1 MEPDNYDAMNDAD
14 KILSVLRQTGPS
26 VPSESSTKVTND
38 PRAVCGHDA
47 VLWFHHL
54 SCRDS
59 VLLGALYFVSV
70 SETESHAAPARC
82 GHASHHAHAARDH
95 GVRFLRLALSR
106 RSAP

>member
-14 KILSVLRQTGPS
+14 EILSVLRQTGPS

-47 VLWFHHL
+47 VLWIHHL

-59 VLLGALYFVSV
+59 VLLGALYFVSRPSVPAKVQNLHLQIQARRPV
-70 SETESHAAPARC
+70 S
-82 GHASHHAHAARDH
+82 
-95 GVRFLRLALSR
+95 
-106 RSAP
+106 